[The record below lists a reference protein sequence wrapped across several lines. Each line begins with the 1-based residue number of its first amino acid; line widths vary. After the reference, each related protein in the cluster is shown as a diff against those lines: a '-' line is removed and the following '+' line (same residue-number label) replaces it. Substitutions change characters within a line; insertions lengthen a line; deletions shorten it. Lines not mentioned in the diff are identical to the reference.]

1 MGKKTKIALT
11 GSLTMLAAGIGSLFY
26 AGNYLYNLALNKQAN
41 KDAIFTNPS
50 TNNQIPDKDRT
61 DINKKGDSSN
71 FFDTIHYQDVFLDS
85 DDGLK
90 LHAYQ
95 FLNYGHDYVII
106 VHGYTSEG
114 KLMHASAKHFYEQ
127 GYNLLLPDLRG
138 HGQSEGDYIAM
149 GWLDRLD
156 IINWIKYLID
166 NDSKVKIIL
175 YGVSMGAATVMN
187 VTGEKL
193 PVNVIAAIEDCGF
206 TSTWEMFSYQ
216 LKEMYNLPSRP
227 FLDFANIVTQIRAGY
242 SFGKAEAIEQVKKS
256 TTPTLFIHGDK
267 DRFVPFKMLNQL
279 YQSAN
284 CPKEKLV
291 IKGAGHAQCEKI
303 GGQVYWSKIDS
314 FIRKYQ
320 D

>member
-71 FFDTIHYQDVFLDS
+71 
-85 DDGLK
+85 
-90 LHAYQ
+90 
-95 FLNYGHDYVII
+95 
-106 VHGYTSEG
+106 
-114 KLMHASAKHFYEQ
+114 
-127 GYNLLLPDLRG
+127 
-138 HGQSEGDYIAM
+138 
-149 GWLDRLD
+149 
-156 IINWIKYLID
+156 
-166 NDSKVKIIL
+166 
-175 YGVSMGAATVMN
+175 
-187 VTGEKL
+187 L

-227 FLDFANIVTQIRAGY
+227 FLDIANIVTQIRAGY

>member
-1 MGKKTKIALT
+1 
-11 GSLTMLAAGIGSLFY
+11 
-26 AGNYLYNLALNKQAN
+26 
-41 KDAIFTNPS
+41 
-50 TNNQIPDKDRT
+50 
-61 DINKKGDSSN
+61 
-71 FFDTIHYQDVFLDS
+71 
-85 DDGLK
+85 
-90 LHAYQ
+90 
-95 FLNYGHDYVII
+95 
-106 VHGYTSEG
+106 
-114 KLMHASAKHFYEQ
+114 
-127 GYNLLLPDLRG
+127 
-138 HGQSEGDYIAM
+138 
-149 GWLDRLD
+149 
-156 IINWIKYLID
+156 
-166 NDSKVKIIL
+166 
-175 YGVSMGAATVMN
+175 MGAATVMN

-227 FLDFANIVTQIRAGY
+227 FLDIANIVTQIRAGY